1 MKTKVILGSI
11 DVTSRRKR
19 KAAVSIAL
27 HILEEVRIAEEAYL
41 ERVPLNLQGG
51 DAYAITEEVI
61 DILTDSIIT
70 LMSVYDY

>member
-1 MKTKVILGSI
+1 MKTKAIIDAI

-27 HILEEVRIAEEAYL
+27 HLLENVRIAEEAYL
-41 ERVPLNLQGG
+41 ERIPLNLQGG
-51 DAYAITEEVI
+51 DAYAVTEDVI

-70 LMSVYDY
+70 LMSVYDG